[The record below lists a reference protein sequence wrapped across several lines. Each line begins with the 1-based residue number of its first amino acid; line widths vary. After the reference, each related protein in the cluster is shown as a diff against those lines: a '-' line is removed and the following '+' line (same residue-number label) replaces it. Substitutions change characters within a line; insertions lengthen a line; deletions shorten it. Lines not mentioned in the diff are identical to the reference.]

1 MIAATMNE
9 EGLIRAHSSLVNARI
24 LPKDMRK
31 PVVLPRDHPLA
42 ILLLRHLH
50 RKRGH
55 CGYKSLMHEARRTL
69 WIIGLRKMAKSV
81 VSKCVDCR
89 KLRLQHL
96 MGQLPSLRVA
106 AGFPPISNTAM
117 DMFGPLQVKLNRR
130 TRPGG
135 KFTCATTRE
144 VHLELVTD
152 KLTEAFLTAFRRFGC
167 SRGHP
172 LCRGTGISERGN
184 AKLGNPQDT
193 KHPFGGICL

>member
-9 EGLIRAHSSLVNARI
+9 EGLIRGHSSLVNARI

-89 KLRLQHL
+89 KLHLQHL

-130 TRPGG
+130 TLQDAQVVNSHAQQRER
-135 KFTCATTRE
+135 FTWN
-144 VHLELVTD
+144 
-152 KLTEAFLTAFRRFGC
+152 
-167 SRGHP
+167 S
-172 LCRGTGISERGN
+172 
-184 AKLGNPQDT
+184 
-193 KHPFGGICL
+193 